1 MVCEM
6 AKIIARN
13 LRASEVENISDLS
26 DSYDQFVFS
35 RSIGNCSK
43 GTIRF
48 YRDKKNVIVSWFS
61 DHGYTDLVDL
71 TPNDIRQFLSD
82 YRSGHTDPGT
92 FKIFAVFRTF
102 LNWYW
107 DEYDLQ
113 IRNPITKIKMA
124 RKESEPKAGI
134 TLQEIEA
141 MLKAAE
147 TTEFP
152 ERDRTIVLMLAD
164 TGIRKTGFCSL
175 RFKDLDLDR
184 GEIRVYGKN
193 QKWSTKQLGTNA
205 RKALRKYVSMI
216 EDYKPDDL
224 IWLTRDGEPLTQS
237 GVREILRRLQRVNGI
252 EKTHEFHAFRR
263 FYGLS
268 LYNETHDIYFVSRM
282 LDHSNIE
289 VTKRYLD
296 IKQEDDLAKASKLSP
311 MDKRKA

>member
-1 MVCEM
+1 MGCEM
-6 AKIIARN
+6 AKIIERN

-35 RSIGNCSK
+35 RSIGNCAK

-48 YRDKKNVIVSWFS
+48 YHGKKNVIIPWFT
-61 DHGYTDLVDL
+61 DHGYTDLSDL

-82 YRSGHTDPGT
+82 YRADHTDSGT

-113 IRNPITKIKMA
+113 IRNPITKIKIA
-124 RKESEPKAGI
+124 RKECEPKAGI
-134 TLQEIEA
+134 TMQEIED
-141 MLKAAE
+141 MLKAAAS
-147 TTEFP
+147 TEFA
-152 ERDRTIVLMLAD
+152 ERDKAIILILAD

-175 RFKDLDLDR
+175 RFRDVDLEK
-184 GEIRVYGKN
+184 GEIKVFGKN
-193 QKWSTKQLGTNA
+193 QHWSTKQLGTNA
-205 RKALRKYVSMI
+205 RKAMRKYVNMI
-216 EDYKPDDL
+216 EGYKPDDL
-224 IWLTRDGEPLTQS
+224 IWLARDGEPLTQS
-237 GVREILRRLQRVNGI
+237 GVREVLRRLQHGSENS
-252 EKTHEFHAFRR
+252 HEFHAFRR

-296 IKQEDDLAKASKLSP
+296 IKQEEDLAKASKLSP
-311 MDKRKA
+311 MDKKKSR